1 MIGIHAKPGPPCHGA
16 VPPVLSAGR
25 PLPWLSPE
33 HDLPGAVF
41 ADTPGVMTTRK
52 GFTLVELL
60 VVIAII
66 GVLAVMVAANW
77 QNLRLYSQR
86 TASLSNLRQ
95 IGAAFFAYAGEN
107 EMRLP
112 RRVQGTNDGAK
123 WPALIADYLGDV
135 RVYAAV
141 GDRSNYIFRNVD
153 PLDDAKNNTSY
164 IMNGYNDIG
173 AFTNAA
179 VEVRINQLDRP
190 GSVILLGTPRPG
202 SGHFYMDMEEG
213 TNGNHRDVLDLKLYG
228 NGSVYLFADGST
240 KFLTTNAYQP
250 EMWLVNPDFVVP

>member
-1 MIGIHAKPGPPCHGA
+1 M
-16 VPPVLSAGR
+16 LR
-25 PLPWLSPE
+25 
-33 HDLPGAVF
+33 
-41 ADTPGVMTTRK
+41 RR
-52 GFTLVELL
+52 GFSLVELL

-95 IGAAFFAYAGEN
+95 IGVAVFTYAGEN

-112 RRVQGTNDGAK
+112 RRVTDTNDSAK
-123 WPALIADYLGDV
+123 WPRLLADYLKDV

-153 PLDDAKNNTSY
+153 PLSDQRNNTSY

-173 AFTNAA
+173 AYTNAA
-179 VEVRINQLDRP
+179 VEVRINQLDHP
-190 GSVILLGTPRPG
+190 GSIILLGTPHPG
-202 SGHFYMDMEEG
+202 SGHFYMDMLEG
-213 TNGNHRDVLDLKLYG
+213 AGNHNDVLDLTLYG
-228 NGSVYLFADGST
+228 KGSDYLFADGSAR
-240 KFLTTNAYQP
+240 FMTTNEYRA
-250 EMWLVNPDFVVP
+250 EMWLVNRDFTVP